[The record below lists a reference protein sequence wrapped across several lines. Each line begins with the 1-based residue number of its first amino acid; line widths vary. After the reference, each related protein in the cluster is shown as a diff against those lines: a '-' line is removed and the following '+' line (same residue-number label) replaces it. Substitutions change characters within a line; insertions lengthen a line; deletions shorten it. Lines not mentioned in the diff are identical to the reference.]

1 MTLKELNNLRYID
14 GEIRMIEERIAEL
27 YTHAERATP
36 NVTTYIHTDPK
47 TGKKETC
54 VLPLSGGAGT
64 GHSRIESTV
73 EAIEKEKQLLESIRA
88 KRQQEKQKLLE
99 FIQTIPDSQTRQIFT
114 YRFVDLLSWNKIAAR
129 MGGGNT
135 WKNLSNI
142 CYRYIDENLK
152 DNI

>member
-27 YTHAERATP
+27 YTQAEHATP

-64 GHSRIESTV
+64 GHSRIESAV

-114 YRFVDLLSWNKIAAR
+114 YRFVDTLTWGQVARKI
-129 MGGGNT
+129 GGGNT
-135 WKNLSNI
+135 SDSVRKKVI
-142 CYRYIDENLK
+142 RYIGEE
-152 DNI
+152 

>member
-27 YTHAERATP
+27 YTQAERATP

-64 GHSRIESTV
+64 GHSRIESAV

-99 FIQTIPDSQTRQIFT
+99 FIKTIPDSQTRQIFT
-114 YRFVDLLSWNKIAAR
+114 YRFVDTLTWGQVAR
-129 MGGGNT
+129 NIGGGNT
-135 WKNLSNI
+135 SDSVRMQVMRFL
-142 CYRYIDENLK
+142 ENQ
-152 DNI
+152 

>member
-27 YTHAERATP
+27 YTQAERATP
-36 NVTTYIHTDPK
+36 NVTTYIQTNPK

-54 VLPLSGGAGT
+54 VLPSSGGAGT
-64 GHSRIESTV
+64 GHSRIESAV

-99 FIQTIPDSQTRQIFT
+99 FIQTIPDSQTRQIFI
-114 YRFVDLLSWNKIAAR
+114 YRFVDTLTWGQVAR
-129 MGGGNT
+129 NIGGNNT
-135 WKNLSNI
+135 A
-142 CYRYIDENLK
+142 
-152 DNI
+152 DNIRKKAMLYVD

>member
-27 YTHAERATP
+27 YTQAERATP

-64 GHSRIESTV
+64 GHSRIESAV

-99 FIQTIPDSQTRQIFT
+99 FIKTIPDSQTKEIFT
-114 YRFVDLLSWNKIAAR
+114 YRFVDTLTWGQVAR
-129 MGGGNT
+129 NIGGGNT
-135 WKNLSNI
+135 SDSVRMQVMRFL
-142 CYRYIDENLK
+142 ENQ
-152 DNI
+152 